1 MSALLLETGGTAAAD
16 AAKNA
21 SAAQDFKAG

>member
-21 SAAQDFKAG
+21 SATQDFKGG

>member
-16 AAKNA
+16 AAKGA
-21 SAAQDFKAG
+21 SAAQDFKGG